1 MKSSLDGESGG
12 IRSPRSRPSPTSW
25 NLLHSQS
32 DFSCHNLQSPGP
44 TVWGLTAC
52 LRCPAAAPADVLHPR
67 WAFSLPSSTQARIL
81 SFFFFFFSVAEMD
94 RHISVSF
101 LRNRY
106 NFLVPPPVKSWLL
119 NGLEFRRCASTRY
132 PPRPPVLFLG
142 VWMVP
147 NPFTAFWLTFS
158 TQ

>member
-81 SFFFFFFSVAEMD
+81 SFFFFFSVAEMD

-101 LRNRY
+101 LRY
-106 NFLVPPPVKSWLL
+106 SLV
-119 NGLEFRRCASTRY
+119 
-132 PPRPPVLFLG
+132 
-142 VWMVP
+142 
-147 NPFTAFWLTFS
+147 TFS
-158 TQ
+158 IFT